1 MAKFKLAKV
10 LTKPIK
16 VDALLQEISD
26 LSGDDISFDATP
38 CVLDVHL
45 NDQILFIE
53 VSQGLN
59 RDKIELLTYKIDEVL
74 AIYSMDR
81 PRVLVMITDITSGDD
96 TTNLQRLFEQILEG
110 TASPMRRGM
119 VLTASAE
126 VRSFLTDHEKLNG
139 IAVADNIG
147 DAMDQM
153 LGVEIDTFVEEGEE
167 LMQQDILSAKQT
179 EPEQVQLKFSSD
191 AGQPQGDAAAGEDRG
206 EAAGAPAGATLNLPQ
221 GIAAAV
227 VDDDEVVRAFV
238 TKVFAK
244 SGWTVH
250 AYENGKEFLEN
261 VRQHEPALVFL
272 DLQMPVMNGFQV
284 LQYMRDHSLDIPV
297 IILSA
302 LTPKETIVKAQGY
315 GVNSYLIKPVNPDQ
329 VRKKSIEALSATL

>member
-1 MAKFKLAKV
+1 M
-10 LTKPIK
+10 
-16 VDALLQEISD
+16 
-26 LSGDDISFDATP
+26 
-38 CVLDVHL
+38 LDVHL

-74 AIYSMDR
+74 QLYGMTR
-81 PRVLVMITDITSGDD
+81 PRVLVMLTDISIGDD
-96 TTNLQRLFEQILEG
+96 TTNLQRLFEQILKG
-110 TASPMRRGM
+110 TASPMKRVM
-119 VLTASAE
+119 TLTASTE
-126 VRSFLTDHEKLNG
+126 VRSFLTDHDKLGG
-139 IAVADNIG
+139 IAVTDNIG
-147 DAMDQM
+147 DAMDKL
-153 LGVEIDTFVEEGEE
+153 LGVKIDTFVEEGKD

-191 AGQPQGDAAAGEDRG
+191 AGQKAGQPAGDAPVPGQSQAT
-206 EAAGAPAGATLNLPQ
+206 PTLNLPQ

-227 VDDDEVVRAFV
+227 VRTFV
-238 TKVFAK
+238 TNVFAK

-250 AYENGKEFLEN
+250 AYENGKQFLEN
-261 VRQHEPALVFL
+261 VKQDDPVLVFL

-302 LTPKETIVKAQGY
+302 LTQKETIVKAQGY
-315 GVNSYLIKPVNPDQ
+315 GVNSYLIKLVNPDQ

>member
-1 MAKFKLAKV
+1 M
-10 LTKPIK
+10 
-16 VDALLQEISD
+16 
-26 LSGDDISFDATP
+26 
-38 CVLDVHL
+38 LDVHL

-74 AIYSMDR
+74 QLYGMAR
-81 PRVLVMITDITSGDD
+81 PRVLVMITDISIGDD
-96 TTNLQRLFEQILEG
+96 TTNLQRLFEQILKG
-110 TASPMRRGM
+110 TASPMKRVM
-119 VLTASAE
+119 TLTTSTE
-126 VRSFLTDHEKLNG
+126 VRSFLTDHDKLGG
-139 IAVADNIG
+139 IAVTDNIG
-147 DAMDQM
+147 DAMDKL
-153 LGVEIDTFVEEGEE
+153 LGVKIDTFVEEGKD
-167 LMQQDILSAKQT
+167 LMQQDILSVKQT

-191 AGQPQGDAAAGEDRG
+191 AGQKAGQPAGDAPVPGQSQAT
-206 EAAGAPAGATLNLPQ
+206 PTLNLPQ

-227 VDDDEVVRAFV
+227 VRTFV
-238 TKVFAK
+238 TNVFAK

-250 AYENGKEFLEN
+250 AYENGKQFLEN
-261 VRQHEPALVFL
+261 VKQDDPALVFL

-284 LQYMRDHSLDIPV
+284 LQYMRDHSLDIPG

-302 LTPKETIVKAQGY
+302 LTQKETIVKAQGY